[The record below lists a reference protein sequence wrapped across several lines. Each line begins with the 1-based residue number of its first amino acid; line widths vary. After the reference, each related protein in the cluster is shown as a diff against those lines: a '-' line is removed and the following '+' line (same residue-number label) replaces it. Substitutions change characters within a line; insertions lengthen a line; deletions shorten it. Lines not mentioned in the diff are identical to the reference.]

1 MTEINQFL
9 IAIVIIFT
17 IVALFLN
24 EDIFQF
30 HKTIS
35 KKTEKKIVEL
45 LTGYGYKYTHCE
57 SIYWLWN
64 EKGKPLK
71 MCFNNDSD
79 NIQITVKKKYF
90 LEFRIEKTYNPPKNH
105 VRARAETIKT
115 LKNMKKFCE
124 SGIEGY
130 FGYFDL
136 LDKNEELQQKLK
148 KIENDF

>member
-1 MTEINQFL
+1 MTEI

-17 IVALFLN
+17 IVALILN
-24 EDIFQF
+24 ADIFLF

-35 KKTEKKIVEL
+35 KKTEKKIVKL
-45 LTGYGYKYTHCE
+45 LTGYGYRCTHCE

-64 EKGKPLK
+64 EKGKLLK
-71 MCFNNDSD
+71 MYFNNDSD
-79 NIQITVKKKYF
+79 NIQITVKKKYI

-105 VRARAETIKT
+105 VRARAETFKT

-124 SGIEGY
+124 SGIEGH
-130 FGYFDL
+130 FDL

-148 KIENDF
+148 KIENDFN